1 MDGETR
7 MTVTVKGLNTVT
19 KNINLYFKKEEKEI
33 VSAVVG
39 WARRTRNDS
48 IKMAPSDTGNL
59 RRTSFFD
66 YSRTKNYISARVGF
80 TAKYAASVHEILN
93 PSAGIERK
101 SGSKKGYYWDTGQ
114 PKFLEI
120 PARRN
125 LRILEKNLRG
135 R

>member
-66 YSRTKNYISARVGF
+66 YQKGNGSISARVGY
-80 TAKYAASVHEILN
+80 TAEYAPAMHELLN
-93 PSAGIERK
+93 PSSGRK
-101 SGSKKGYYWDTGQ
+101 RTSGSKKGSYWDTGQ